1 MRRLLAEVVVPG
13 TAELGECPVWDED
26 RGLLLWVDLPTGMIH
41 TFTPAPFTPAPFTP
55 RTPTHGRPPPTP
67 PSTSTS
73 LDPTSSTP
81 SGRTPATPS
90 RASPGSQ
97 SSVSPGSARSSPQGP
112 LTEPFAPGL
121 LEGTGRGTSGTV
133 FRARNSGD
141 DPRAGMVT
149 AVAPRRSGG
158 LVVARGDRL
167 TLEPGGVPLGRWEL
181 PHDTRFNDGAV
192 DPWGHFW
199 IGTMCTDRPGTAALY
214 RVAPD
219 GRTTTE
225 LTGVTCSNGLGWAP
239 DHRTMYYID
248 TPARTLDAFDVHE
261 GRITGRR
268 VVAEVRGGLPDGLA
282 VDEDGC
288 VWVAVWDGAAV
299 HRYTPEGR
307 LDTVVET
314 PCARPTS
321 CAFGSGTLYVT
332 TAAPDGGSLL
342 AVTGAGGGVPP
353 TPFAG

>member
-1 MRRLLAEVVVPG
+1 
-13 TAELGECPVWDED
+13 
-26 RGLLLWVDLPTGMIH
+26 
-41 TFTPAPFTPAPFTP
+41 
-55 RTPTHGRPPPTP
+55 
-67 PSTSTS
+67 
-73 LDPTSSTP
+73 
-81 SGRTPATPS
+81 
-90 RASPGSQ
+90 
-97 SSVSPGSARSSPQGP
+97 
-112 LTEPFAPGL
+112 
-121 LEGTGRGTSGTV
+121 
-133 FRARNSGD
+133 
-141 DPRAGMVT
+141 MVT
-149 AVAPRRSGG
+149 AIATRRGGG

-167 TLEPGGVPLGRWEL
+167 TLEPGGVPLGWWDL
-181 PHDTRFNDGAV
+181 PPDTRFNDGAV

-219 GRTTTE
+219 GRATTE

-239 DHRTMYYID
+239 DHRTMYYVD
-248 TPARTLDAFDVHE
+248 TPTHTLDAFDAHD
-261 GRITGRR
+261 GRITCRR

-282 VDEDGC
+282 VDVDGC

-321 CAFGSGTLYVT
+321 CAFGGDTLYVT

-342 AVTGAGGGVPP
+342 AVTGVGGGVPP

>member
-1 MRRLLAEVVVPG
+1 
-13 TAELGECPVWDED
+13 
-26 RGLLLWVDLPTGMIH
+26 
-41 TFTPAPFTPAPFTP
+41 
-55 RTPTHGRPPPTP
+55 
-67 PSTSTS
+67 
-73 LDPTSSTP
+73 
-81 SGRTPATPS
+81 
-90 RASPGSQ
+90 
-97 SSVSPGSARSSPQGP
+97 
-112 LTEPFAPGL
+112 
-121 LEGTGRGTSGTV
+121 
-133 FRARNSGD
+133 
-141 DPRAGMVT
+141 MVT
-149 AVAPRRSGG
+149 AIAPRRGGG

-219 GRTTTE
+219 GRTSTE
-225 LTGVTCSNGLGWAP
+225 LAGVTCSNGLGWAP
-239 DHRTMYYID
+239 DHRTLYYID

-261 GRITGRR
+261 GRISGRR
-268 VVAEVRGGLPDGLA
+268 VVARVRGGLPDGLA

-321 CAFGSGTLYVT
+321 CAFGGGTLYVT

-342 AVTGAGGGVPP
+342 AVAGVGGGVPP

>member
-1 MRRLLAEVVVPG
+1 M
-13 TAELGECPVWDED
+13 
-26 RGLLLWVDLPTGMIH
+26 
-41 TFTPAPFTPAPFTP
+41 
-55 RTPTHGRPPPTP
+55 
-67 PSTSTS
+67 
-73 LDPTSSTP
+73 
-81 SGRTPATPS
+81 
-90 RASPGSQ
+90 
-97 SSVSPGSARSSPQGP
+97 
-112 LTEPFAPGL
+112 
-121 LEGTGRGTSGTV
+121 
-133 FRARNSGD
+133 FRAGNSGD
-141 DPRAGMVT
+141 DPRGGMVT
-149 AVAPRRSGG
+149 AVALRRDGG

-167 TLEPGGVPLGRWEL
+167 TLEPGGVPLGRWNL

-199 IGTMCTDRPGTAALY
+199 IGTMCTDRPGAAALY

-225 LTGVTCSNGLGWAP
+225 LTGVTCSNGLGWSP
-239 DHRTMYYID
+239 DHRTMYYVD
-248 TPARTLDAFDVHE
+248 TPSRTLDAFDVHD
-261 GRITGRR
+261 GRVTGRR
-268 VVAEVRGGLPDGLA
+268 VVAQVRGGLPDGLA

-321 CAFGSGTLYVT
+321 CAFGGGTLYVT
-332 TAAPDGGSLL
+332 TAAPDGSLL

>member
-1 MRRLLAEVVVPG
+1 MRRLRAEVVAPG
-13 TAELGECPVWDED
+13 TAELGECPIWDQD
-26 RGLLLWVDLPTGMIH
+26 RGLLLWADLPTGLIH
-41 TFTPAPFTPAPFTP
+41 TYNPSACTCLESAP
-55 RTPTHGRPPPTP
+55 
-67 PSTSTS
+67 
-73 LDPTSSTP
+73 
-81 SGRTPATPS
+81 
-90 RASPGSQ
+90 
-97 SSVSPGSARSSPQGP
+97 
-112 LTEPFAPGL
+112 TEHFAAGVLEGAAAPGA
-121 LEGTGRGTSGTV
+121 GFRGGDARGRG
-133 FRARNSGD
+133 A

-149 AVAPRRSGG
+149 AMATRRGGG

-167 TLEPGGVPLGRWEL
+167 TLEPGGVPLGRWDL
-181 PHDTRFNDGAV
+181 PRDTRFNDGAV

-239 DHRTMYYID
+239 DHRTMYYVD
-248 TPARTLDAFDVHE
+248 TPTRTLDAFDVHD

-268 VVAEVRGGLPDGLA
+268 VVAQVRGGLPDGLA

-321 CAFGSGTLYVT
+321 CAFGGGTLYVT

-342 AVTGAGGGVPP
+342 AVTGVGGGVPP
-353 TPFAG
+353 TPFPGVSP